1 MTDHDDFPMNHF
13 PEDEKFLE
21 HELKEMLEYETNKP
35 EELRDYESIDLL
47 LRKLVKLQKLD
58 DRTQRRTQAGIHVI
72 QSAIRNQYKKSPSRK
87 IRRAM
92 LVACASLILV
102 PNIWSYSVYGMNAL
116 KLSYS
121 FVKGGVMIE
130 FQKNDSGTSQ
140 GGICEDM
147 RKICEE
153 NGIDALLPTYIPEGF
168 YPSDGYGQV
177 NDNEKAT
184 IITFNLKNNTKKI
197 IYMIISFKSEEDT
210 MPFGMPSDKR
220 NISEQIIQDTVITV
234 STEDQQYRAAFM
246 KGLTQ
251 YSLSTYDVDYEE
263 GPKILNSIFQNS

>member
-72 QSAIRNQYKKSPSRK
+72 QSAIRNQYKKSPGRK
-87 IRRAM
+87 IRRAV

-102 PNIWSYSVYGMNAL
+102 PNIWSYSVYGMNVL
-116 KLSYS
+116 TLTYTY
-121 FVKGGVMIE
+121 VKGGVMIE

-140 GGICEDM
+140 GGIYEDM
-147 RKICEE
+147 RRICSE
-153 NGIDALLPTYIPEGF
+153 NGLEDVMLPSYIPEGF
-168 YPSDGYGQV
+168 YPSEGFGQV
-177 NDNEKAT
+177 EDNEKYISILFLMKKQEEKIVFT
-184 IITFNLKNNTKKI
+184 IIN
-197 IYMIISFKSEEDT
+197 YKSPDDV
-210 MPFGMPSDKR
+210 MPYGIPSDEH
-220 NISEQIIQDTVITV
+220 NIEEKEYHDTKVVI
-234 STEDQQYRAAFM
+234 STEDHQYRAVFM
-246 KGLTQ
+246 KDIKQYGITTYGVD
-251 YSLSTYDVDYEE
+251 YSLAERIVD
-263 GPKILNSIFQNS
+263 SIFN